1 MERLEPFLPR
11 AASHPA
17 LATGNG
23 WFAQDAVT
31 VFVDLAGFTA
41 LSERLARH
49 GTPGT
54 EELGMIVRRVIG
66 GAIDAVTLQGGD
78 AVAFGGDAITAAFA
92 GPAAARCAVQAAE
105 DVIRLVGEAREMPTR
120 DGPLDVAVRVGISA
134 GRVTSLV
141 CPARDR
147 HVLAH
152 IGPGLDA
159 AVIVQEQAA
168 PGGIVVDAAVA
179 EAEIDALDAEGLPAW
194 AGRVFHP
201 VTVSRL
207 LAGGTI
213 PDEHR
218 RLTTVFLSL
227 PPVDDRDPKAL
238 SGLAEFAGAAADL
251 IGETGG
257 DLLQCTGGD
266 KGVVL
271 HAVFGVPVAHPDD
284 AVRAVHFVE
293 RMRETGARFGAG
305 VATGLVFAAAFGGA
319 TRSFLSGLGDAT
331 NLAARLMAA
340 AGDGHTLVDGP
351 TSEALA
357 ESVHLGGGRQI
368 AVKGKAESVVVSEVL
383 GLTSAHGR
391 FDGAGDTAVVGR
403 TAELAAA
410 DELLAAAVAGSG
422 GSLWLAGAA
431 GSGKSR
437 LVREIIRR
445 ARVRGVEAIYGV
457 FEAFGLGQ
465 PLGPFAELLRQR
477 LGGSVSSMEELA
489 DRVAAIRPEAR
500 PLAGLLAPFLGIPG
514 AAQAGMDAERGEL
527 ARGLAV
533 DLLCS
538 DPEPALVVL
547 EDVHWADEASRQ
559 LLAELMP
566 RLPATSLAV
575 IVTER
580 RELDSAGDREADVM
594 LAELDGD
601 DLATV
606 VRDTW
611 GRLGG
616 GPLPPAY
623 VGRLVE
629 RSSGIPL
636 FAETVTELVRRS
648 YNPGEPLPDVP
659 LPDQLLPFLTARLDA
674 LGDSPQRTALTLA
687 VVGRPTTSNELA
699 AIFGDDSAASA
710 TDLAVLE
717 RAGIARPIPVARVQR
732 VWLRHATLAEA
743 LIARASHADRAPLH
757 ERMALHL
764 VEASASAREIAR
776 HVEHASLPELE
787 QRWYR
792 RARDEAS
799 SMWSLREAR
808 HWATLTATRSD
819 QRHHAAD
826 ILALADV
833 EQQLGEY
840 TQAVEHLELLDESDR
855 AVTRGAE
862 RLQGR
867 IAFETGRLS
876 EAVEHLETA
885 EDMGER
891 GAAVSWP
898 LTMAL
903 CDLGLFDQARARAAA
918 QLAAAGDDATLRL
931 DALANLGVVA
941 VREGNL
947 DEASTVLEEAQ
958 RIAAAQGDLVRL
970 AHVTGDLAGA
980 RFMTG
985 RLADAVELLDDAT
998 ALAHRLG
1005 ARRLV
1010 AMTLGNATQVRLA
1023 GGDLEGASRVA
1034 VASTDSALRIGD
1046 VAIALD
1052 CLQVPAVVAELRGE
1066 CARAA
1071 GWWNRHARLEE
1082 RLGRPHDAAISWLR
1096 FAVLAAAGGD
1106 AAAGRSA
1113 IDHANAVAGDL
1124 ATDDLTLHRARATD
1138 ACAGHYAPP
1147 PEAVTTTLP
1156 LPPLDASLP
1165 EATPPQ
1171 VDELFDRVDAAI
1183 TSNPGRQ

>member
-1 MERLEPFLPR
+1 MTERLAPFLPR
-11 AASHPA
+11 AARHPA
-17 LATGNG
+17 LASGDG

-31 VFVDLAGFTA
+31 VFVDLAGFTS

-66 GAIDAVTLQGGD
+66 GSIDAVTLRGGD

-92 GPAAARCAVQAAE
+92 APGAADRAREAAE
-105 DVIRLVGEAREMPTR
+105 DVIRLVGEARGMPTR

-159 AVIVQEQAA
+159 AVRAQEQAA
-168 PGGIVVDAAVA
+168 PGDIVVDPAVA
-179 EAEIDALDAEGLPAW
+179 GHDIDPLELEELPAW
-194 AGRVFHP
+194 AARVLHP
-201 VTVSRL
+201 VTTSRL
-207 LAGGTI
+207 LEGGAI
-213 PDEHR
+213 PEEHR
-218 RLTTVFLSL
+218 RLTTAFLSL
-227 PPVDDRDPKAL
+227 PPIDDRDPGAL
-238 SGLAEFAGAAADL
+238 ARLAEFAGAAADL
-251 IGETGG
+251 VGETGG

-271 HAVFGVPVAHPDD
+271 HTVFGAPVAHPDD

-293 RMRETGARFGAG
+293 RMRATGASFGAG
-305 VATGLVFAAAFGGA
+305 VATGLVFAAAYGGA
-319 TRSFLSGLGDAT
+319 TRFFLTGLGDAT

-340 AGDGHTLVDGP
+340 AGTGRTLVDGA

-357 ESVHLGGGRQI
+357 ESVHLGGVQEM
-368 AVKGKAESVVVSEVL
+368 AVKGKAVSIAVSEVR
-383 GLTSAHGR
+383 GLATADGR

-403 TAELAAA
+403 AEELAAA
-410 DELLAAAVAGSG
+410 DALLAAAVAGSG
-422 GSLWLAGAA
+422 GSLWLAGPA

-437 LVREIIRR
+437 LVREVIRR
-445 ARVRGVEAIYGV
+445 ARVRGVEATYGA

-465 PLGPFAELLRQR
+465 PLGPFAELLRRR
-477 LGGSVSSMEELA
+477 LGGSVSGAEELA
-489 DRVAAIRPEAR
+489 DRVAAIRPDAR

-514 AAQAGMDAERGEL
+514 SAGAGMDAERGEL

-538 DPEPALVVL
+538 DPEPALVVI
-547 EDVHWADEASRQ
+547 EDAHWADEASREV
-559 LLAELMP
+559 LAELLP
-566 RLPATSLAV
+566 RLAATSLAV

-580 RELDSAGDREADVM
+580 RDADAEGERDADAV
-594 LAELDGD
+594 LAELGSD

-616 GPLPPAY
+616 GPLPAAY
-623 VGRLVE
+623 VGMLVE
-629 RSSGIPL
+629 RSSGSPL
-636 FAETVTELVRRS
+636 FAETVTELVRRG
-648 YNPGEPLPDVP
+648 YRPGEPLPDAP

-674 LGDSPQRTALTLA
+674 LGDSPQRAALSLA
-687 VVGRPTTSNELA
+687 VVGRPTTSDELA
-699 AIFGDDSAASA
+699 AIFGGDSAGAAADLDVLA
-710 TDLAVLE
+710 T
-717 RAGIARPIPVARVQR
+717 AGIARPIPVAGMLR

-757 ERMALHL
+757 QRMALHL
-764 VEASASAREIAR
+764 VGAGASAREIAR
-776 HVEHASLPELE
+776 HVEHCSLPDLE

-792 RARDEAS
+792 RARDEAAS
-799 SMWSLREAR
+799 IWSLREAR
-808 HWATLTATRSD
+808 HWAALTATGADR
-819 QRHHAAD
+819 RHHAAD
-826 ILALADV
+826 VLALAEV
-833 EQQLGEY
+833 EQQLGDHA
-840 TQAVEHLELLDESDR
+840 QAVGHLDLLDDPDR
-855 AVTRGAE
+855 TVTRGAE

-867 IAFETGRLS
+867 IAFETGRLA
-876 EAVEHLETA
+876 EAIEHLEAA
-885 EDMGER
+885 EDMGEQ

-903 CDLGLFDQARARAAA
+903 CDLGRFDEARTRATA

-941 VREGNL
+941 FREGNL
-947 DEASTVLEEAQ
+947 DEASAVLEEAQ
-958 RIAAAQGDLVRL
+958 RIAAAQGDLIRL
-970 AHVTGDLAGA
+970 AHITGDLAGA

-985 RLADAVELLDDAT
+985 RLPEAVSLLDEAT

-1010 AMTLGNATQVRLA
+1010 TMTLGNASQVRLA
-1023 GGDLEGASRVA
+1023 GGDLEGAARVA
-1034 VASTDSALRIGD
+1034 VASTESALRIGD

-1052 CLQVPAVVAELRGE
+1052 CLQVPAVVAELRE
-1066 CARAA
+1066 ERERAA
-1071 GWWNRHARLEE
+1071 GWWERHARLEE

-1096 FAVLAAAGGD
+1096 FAALAAAGGD
-1106 AAAGRSA
+1106 AVAGSV
-1113 IDHANAVAGDL
+1113 IEHADAVAGDL
-1124 ATDDLTLHRARATD
+1124 ATDDLTLHRARAAD
-1138 ACAGHYAPP
+1138 ASAGLYAPP
-1147 PEAVTTTLP
+1147 PEAVTAALP

-1165 EATPPQ
+1165 EATPAE
-1171 VDELFDRVDAAI
+1171 VDDLFDRVDAAI
-1183 TSNPGRQ
+1183 DVSG

>member
-1 MERLEPFLPR
+1 
-11 AASHPA
+11 
-17 LATGNG
+17 
-23 WFAQDAVT
+23 
-31 VFVDLAGFTA
+31 
-41 LSERLARH
+41 
-49 GTPGT
+49 
-54 EELGMIVRRVIG
+54 MI
-66 GAIDAVTLQGGD
+66 
-78 AVAFGGDAITAAFA
+78 
-92 GPAAARCAVQAAE
+92 PE
-105 DVIRLVGEAREMPTR
+105 
-120 DGPLDVAVRVGISA
+120 
-134 GRVTSLV
+134 
-141 CPARDR
+141 
-147 HVLAH
+147 
-152 IGPGLDA
+152 
-159 AVIVQEQAA
+159 
-168 PGGIVVDAAVA
+168 
-179 EAEIDALDAEGLPAW
+179 
-194 AGRVFHP
+194 
-201 VTVSRL
+201 
-207 LAGGTI
+207 
-213 PDEHR
+213 EHR
-218 RLTTVFLSL
+218 RLTTAFLSL
-227 PPVDDRDPKAL
+227 PPLDDRDPGAL
-238 SGLAEFAGAAADL
+238 SRLAEFAAAAADL
-251 IGETGG
+251 VGETGG

-293 RMRETGARFGAG
+293 RMRATGASFSAG
-305 VATGLVFAAAFGGA
+305 VATGLVFAAAYGGA
-319 TRSFLSGLGDAT
+319 TRSFLTGLGDAT

-357 ESVHLGGGRQI
+357 ESVHLRGGRQI
-368 AVKGKAESVVVSEVL
+368 AVKGKAGSIAVSEVL
-383 GLTSAHGR
+383 GLTSAEGR

-403 TAELAAA
+403 AAELAEA
-410 DELLAAAVAGSG
+410 DELLARAVVGTG
-422 GSLWLAGAA
+422 GSIWLAGAA

-437 LVREIIRR
+437 LVREVIRR
-445 ARVRGVEAIYGV
+445 ARVRGIEAIYGA
-457 FEAFGLGQ
+457 FEPFGLGQ
-465 PLGPFAELLRQR
+465 PLGPFAGLLGRR
-477 LGGSVSSMEELA
+477 LGGSVSSADELA

-500 PLAGLLAPFLGIPG
+500 PLAGLLAPFLGVSGSG
-514 AAQAGMDAERGEL
+514 AGPAQVAMDAERGEL

-538 DPEPALVVL
+538 DPAPALFVL

-559 LLAELMP
+559 LLADLIP

-575 IVTER
+575 VVTER
-580 RELDSAGDREADVM
+580 RDPETAGERGADVV
-594 LAELDGD
+594 LAELDDD

-616 GPLPPAY
+616 GTLPPGY
-623 VGRLVE
+623 VGMLVE
-629 RSSGIPL
+629 RSAGSPL
-636 FAETVTELVRRS
+636 FAETVTELVRRG
-648 YNPGEPLPDVP
+648 YRPGEPLPDVP

-674 LGDSPQRTALTLA
+674 LGDSPQRTALSLA

-717 RAGIARPIPVARVQR
+717 RAGIARPIPVARMQR

-764 VEASASAREIAR
+764 VGASASAREIAR
-776 HVEHASLPELE
+776 HVEQCSLPDLE

-792 RARDEAS
+792 RAREEAS
-799 SMWSLREAR
+799 SIGSLREAR
-808 HWATLTATRSD
+808 HWATLTTTRSD
-819 QRHHAAD
+819 QRHRAAD
-826 ILALADV
+826 ILALAEV

-840 TQAVEHLELLDESDR
+840 TQAIEHLELLDERDR

-876 EAVEHLETA
+876 EAVDHLEAA
-885 EDMGER
+885 EDMGEQ

-903 CDLGLFDQARARAAA
+903 CDLGRFGEARTRASA

-947 DEASTVLEEAQ
+947 DEASTVLEEAH
-958 RIAAAQGDLVRL
+958 RIAAAQGDLIRL

-985 RLADAVELLDDAT
+985 RLAEAVALLDDAT

-1010 AMTLGNATQVRLA
+1010 TMTLGNATQVRLA

-1034 VASTDSALRIGD
+1034 VASTESALRIGD

-1052 CLQVPAVVAELRGE
+1052 CLQVPAVVAELQGE
-1066 CARAA
+1066 GARAA
-1071 GWWNRHARLEE
+1071 GWWNRHARSEE

-1096 FAVLAAAGGD
+1096 FAALAAAGGD
-1106 AAAGRSA
+1106 TAAGRSA
-1113 IDHANAVAGDL
+1113 IDHADAVAGRL
-1124 ATDDLTLHRARATD
+1124 ATDDLTLHRERAAD
-1138 ACAGHYAPP
+1138 ACAGRYAPP

-1165 EATPPQ
+1165 EATPAR
-1171 VDELFDRVDAAI
+1171 VDELFDRVDAAVA
-1183 TSNPGRQ
+1183 SDPDAR